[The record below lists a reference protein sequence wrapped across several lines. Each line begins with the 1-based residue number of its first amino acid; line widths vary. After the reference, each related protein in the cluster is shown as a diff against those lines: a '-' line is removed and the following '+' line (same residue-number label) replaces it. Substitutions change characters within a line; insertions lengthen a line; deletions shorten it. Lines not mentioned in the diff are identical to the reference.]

1 MLRDLVVSSLRRSR
15 PPASSVS
22 FPYFGALLQVGES
35 VVQFLHKTRAEMT
48 GSADTMG
55 AGATVLMKGL
65 VGGTF
70 GSAAKITGVC
80 LGWVHACPWGMGRS
94 RAMPWFPATYFCL
107 QFRPPLEL
115 LRLKLAGSHVSERGL
130 RVSV

>member
-1 MLRDLVVSSLRRSR
+1 MSWPRRSR
-15 PPASSVS
+15 PPASFAS
-22 FPYFGALLQVGES
+22 FPYLGALLQVGES

-80 LGWVHACPWGMGRS
+80 LVWVHACRWGMGRS
-94 RAMPWFPATYFCL
+94 RAMP
-107 QFRPPLEL
+107 
-115 LRLKLAGSHVSERGL
+115 
-130 RVSV
+130 